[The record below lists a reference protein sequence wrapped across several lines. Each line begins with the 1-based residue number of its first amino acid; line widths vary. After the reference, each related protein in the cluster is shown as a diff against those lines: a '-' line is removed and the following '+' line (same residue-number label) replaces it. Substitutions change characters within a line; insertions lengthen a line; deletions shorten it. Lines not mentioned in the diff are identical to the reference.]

1 MQLAIS
7 QSRKEDQLKK
17 ETERQS
23 IKMRSNTGILENKFH
38 NLVHLTPNLTDG
50 ITDDKLKFN
59 YVFPNKIRDVY
70 ESKQGMKF
78 STPRYPMSPP

>member
-23 IKMRSNTGILENKFH
+23 IKMRSNTGILENKSY
-38 NLVHLTPNLTDG
+38 NLVHLSPNLADG
-50 ITDDKLKFN
+50 ITDDELKFN
-59 YVFPNKIRDVY
+59 YVFAKKIREVFMNTN
-70 ESKQGMKF
+70 KA
-78 STPRYPMSPP
+78 